1 MTDHRWLTLARTIGS
16 WPDSLA
22 GYVVTK
28 NDKIIIGCGSAM
40 EAAKHWDD
48 ASLYFV
54 PKADVIRV
62 DTDGFDG
69 LARLIIPRGL
79 EVYGVDLNVEIEEI
93 EL

>member
-1 MTDHRWLTLARTIGS
+1 MTDHRWLTLARTIAG

-28 NDKIIIGCGSAM
+28 NDKLIIGCGSSE

-48 ASLYFV
+48 ASVYFV
-54 PKADVIRV
+54 PKPDVYAV
-62 DTDGFDG
+62 KATDFDT
-69 LARLIIPRGL
+69 LARLIIPDTI
-79 EVYGVDLNVEIEEI
+79 EIYGVDLNVEIEAI